1 MTVQDTILGHLIG
14 WGLPRRHE
22 DAATEGLGFLLHRY
36 PAIRDRF
43 VALLRIAQPGLP
55 GDLQFATHASSGRT
69 DLIGRHAEHPRVIV
83 ASKFAAA
90 LADEQPAQHLRELA
104 GESPA
109 LLVFI
114 APEWRRGHLARE
126 LGERL
131 KSAGLAH
138 SEPAPHTIDVQ
149 GRRILV
155 AGWTAVLAAL
165 AEAATDDARA
175 NVEQLAGVC
184 RVADDS
190 ESRPLV
196 REELTDPQVPG
207 RIIQYVKIIH
217 AVVDRGSDAFRKISA
232 SQTAQFA
239 MGRKIQIGGDKGPVA
254 WIGVDLLRWH
264 KHEIGPL
271 WLTFDWNLGQA
282 RSVKE
287 RLHTWASEHQ
297 RQLVDIDDGVM
308 LHLDLLCG
316 REQQIV
322 VEDVAAQLRA
332 VADQLRKKP

>member
-1 MTVQDTILGHLIG
+1 MPVQHTILGHLIG
-14 WGLPRRHE
+14 WGLPRRYE
-22 DAATEGLGFLLHRY
+22 DAATEGLAFLLQRY

-43 VALLRIAQPGLP
+43 IALLRAAQPGLP
-55 GDLQFATHASSGRT
+55 EDLQFATHVSTGRT

-109 LLVFI
+109 LLLCV
-114 APEWRRGHLARE
+114 APEWRRGYLVRE
-126 LGERL
+126 LTERL
-131 KSAGLAH
+131 KSAGVAH
-138 SEPAPHTIDVQ
+138 REPAAHTIDVD
-149 GRRILV
+149 GRRIHV
-155 AGWTAVLAAL
+155 AGWAAVLAAL
-165 AEAATDDARA
+165 AEAADDDARA
-175 NVEQLAGVC
+175 NLEQLAGVC

-207 RIIQYVKIIH
+207 RILQYVKIVH
-217 AVVDRGSDAFRKISA
+217 AVVDRGSDAFRKISG
-232 SQTAQFA
+232 SQSAPFA
-239 MGRKIQIGGDKGPVA
+239 LGRKIQLGGDKGPVA
-254 WIGVDLLRWH
+254 WLGVDLPRWH
-264 KHEIGPL
+264 KHETGPL

-287 RLHTWASEHQ
+287 RLQAWASEHQ
-297 RQLVDIDDGVM
+297 RVLCDIDDGVM
-308 LHLDLLCG
+308 LHLELLCG
-316 REQQIV
+316 REQQTV
-322 VEDVAAQLRA
+322 VDDVAAQLRA